1 MIVDK
6 LNTTIDTSSITIG
19 TSSITLNG
27 ITLDSNW
34 FKNVDYMQEWFK
46 PLEISIPNFDTY
58 IKGIWKTDDT
68 DTKGNEDIMENQILD
83 LYYGRTRRRI
93 TKEYDEKILNA
104 YNELPVVK
112 EYNEV
117 VKEFE
122 ATLAEMADRYNTEEV
137 KVLRKSGYSSEY
149 GYELCVDIDET
160 IGKDL
165 NKKRDDELKELDLL
179 RQEVEAQL
187 SLSNDKDYQIEVLKN
202 YGILDKKTGKLNA

>member
-6 LNTTIDTSSITIG
+6 NNITIATNTG
-19 TSSITLNG
+19 TTRSCFGDSIDAFT
-27 ITLDSNW
+27 NW
-34 FKNVDYMQEWFK
+34 VNDFSQ
-46 PLEISIPNFDTY
+46 SIQSINIPTFDTY

-83 LYYGRTRRRI
+83 LYYERTRRRI
-93 TKEYDEKILNA
+93 IKEYDEKIKKA
-104 YNELPVVK
+104 YEELPVVK

-122 ATLAEMADRYNTEEV
+122 ATLAEMADRYNTEET
-137 KVLRKSGYSSEY
+137 KVLRKSGYANEY
-149 GYELCVDIDET
+149 GYELNVDIDET
-160 IGKDL
+160 IGKEL
-165 NKKRDDELKELDLL
+165 NKTRNDELKELDLL

>member
-1 MIVDK
+1 M
-6 LNTTIDTSSITIG
+6 TTNRHITVNKDGMTITTSTGATQSY
-19 TSSITLNG
+19 
-27 ITLDSNW
+27 
-34 FKNVDYMQEWFK
+34 NVDAFTNWLNDFSQS
-46 PLEISIPNFDTY
+46 IQNINIPNFDTY

-83 LYYGRTRRRI
+83 LYFRRTRERI
-93 TKEYDEKILNA
+93 NKEYDEKRLNA

-122 ATLAEMADRYNTEEV
+122 ATLAEMADRYNTEET

-149 GYELCVDIDET
+149 TYELRVDIDEVVEEELRQ
-160 IGKDL
+160 KHD
-165 NKKRDDELKELDLL
+165 NDLKELDLL

-202 YGILDKKTGKLNA
+202 YEILDKKTGKINA

>member
-6 LNTTIDTSSITIG
+6 NNITITTSTG
-19 TSSITLNG
+19 TTRSY
-27 ITLDSNW
+27 LDDSVDALTNW
-34 FKNVDYMQEWFK
+34 VNNFTQSLQNIK
-46 PLEISIPNFDTY
+46 IPNCDEV
-58 IKGIWKTDDT
+58 IRGIWHVDDT
-68 DTKGNEDIMENQILD
+68 DTKGNEDIMENQILN
-83 LYYGRTRRRI
+83 LYYERTRRRI
-93 TKEYDEKILNA
+93 IKEYDEKILNA

-117 VKEFE
+117 VKAFE

-137 KVLRKSGYSSEY
+137 KVLRKSGYANEY
-149 GYELCVDIDET
+149 GYELNVDIDET
-160 IGKDL
+160 IGKEL
-165 NKKRDDELKELDLL
+165 HKNRDDELKELDLL

>member
-1 MIVDK
+1 
-6 LNTTIDTSSITIG
+6 
-19 TSSITLNG
+19 
-27 ITLDSNW
+27 
-34 FKNVDYMQEWFK
+34 
-46 PLEISIPNFDTY
+46 
-58 IKGIWKTDDT
+58 
-68 DTKGNEDIMENQILD
+68 MENQILD
-83 LYYGRTRRRI
+83 LYFRRTRERI
-93 TKEYDEKILNA
+93 NKEYDEKRLNA

-122 ATLAEMADRYNTEEV
+122 ATLAEMADRYNTEET

-149 GYELCVDIDET
+149 TYELRVDIDE
-160 IGKDL
+160 IV
-165 NKKRDDELKELDLL
+165 DEELRQKHDNDLKELELL

>member
-6 LNTTIDTSSITIG
+6 NNITIT
-19 TSSITLNG
+19 TSTGATRSCFDDSVDALTYWANNFTQSIQN
-27 ITLDSNW
+27 I
-34 FKNVDYMQEWFK
+34 K
-46 PLEISIPNFDTY
+46 IPNCDEL
-58 IKGIWKTDDT
+58 IRGIWHIDDT
-68 DTKGNEDIMENQILD
+68 DTKGNEDIMENQILN
-83 LYYGRTRRRI
+83 LYYERTRRRI

-137 KVLRKSGYSSEY
+137 KVLRKSGYANEY
-149 GYELCVDIDET
+149 GYELNVDIDET

-165 NKKRDDELKELDLL
+165 NKKRDDELKELELL
-179 RQEVEAQL
+179 RQEAEAQL
-187 SLSNDKDYQIEVLKN
+187 SLSIDKDYQIEVLKN

>member
-6 LNTTIDTSSITIG
+6 NNITIT
-19 TSSITLNG
+19 TSTGATRSCFDDSVDALTYWANNFTQSIQN
-27 ITLDSNW
+27 I
-34 FKNVDYMQEWFK
+34 K
-46 PLEISIPNFDTY
+46 IPNCDEL
-58 IKGIWKTDDT
+58 IRGIWHIDDT

-83 LYYGRTRRRI
+83 LYYERTRRRI
-93 TKEYDEKILNA
+93 IKEYDEKIKNA
-104 YNELPVVK
+104 YEELPVVK

-137 KVLRKSGYSSEY
+137 KVLRKSGYANEY
-149 GYELCVDIDET
+149 GYELNVDIDET
-160 IGKDL
+160 IGKEL
-165 NKKRDDELKELDLL
+165 NKNRNDELKELDLL

-187 SLSNDKDYQIEVLKN
+187 SLSYDKDYQIEVLKN

>member
-6 LNTTIDTSSITIG
+6 NNITIT
-19 TSSITLNG
+19 TSTGATRSY
-27 ITLDSNW
+27 LDDSVDALTNW
-34 FKNVDYMQEWFK
+34 VNNFTQSLQNIK
-46 PLEISIPNFDTY
+46 IPNCDEL
-58 IKGIWKTDDT
+58 IRGIWHIDDT

-83 LYYGRTRRRI
+83 LYYERTRRRI
-93 TKEYDEKILNA
+93 IKEYDEKVLNA

-117 VKEFE
+117 VKAFE
-122 ATLAEMADRYNTEEV
+122 ATLAEMADRYNTEDV
-137 KVLRKSGYSSEY
+137 KVLRKSGYANEY
-149 GYELCVDIDET
+149 GYELNVDIDET
-160 IGKDL
+160 IGKEL
-165 NKKRDDELKELDLL
+165 NKSRNDELKELDLL